1 MRKEDKLER
10 RRGISAPLR
19 CAGKQPFGRS
29 RKKDGVVEWQKQR
42 VNLQD
47 ARTRLAP
54 FYMLCPLAA
63 FVTDSA
69 YFSAGIQLSKFPYP

>member
-47 ARTRLAP
+47 ANCQDSPCSILHA
-54 FYMLCPLAA
+54 MPLSR
-63 FVTDSA
+63 FR
-69 YFSAGIQLSKFPYP
+69 YR